1 MEIKITVGEPEY
13 IITCDQG
20 GRHWTFK
27 INSETLNEILRPE
40 IARAIGMQYEK
51 ERQEKELAKLSSV
64 KACKSKAK
72 KRG

>member
-27 INSETLNEILRPE
+27 INSEALNEMLKPE
-40 IARAIGMQYEK
+40 IARAIEMQYVK
-51 ERQEKELAKLSSV
+51 ERQEQLAKISS
-64 KACKSKAK
+64 AK

>member
-1 MEIKITVGEPEY
+1 MEIKITIGEPEF

-27 INSETLNEILRPE
+27 INPEALNEILRPE
-40 IARAIGMQYEK
+40 IARAIEMQYEK
-51 ERQEKELAKLSSV
+51 ERQEKLAKLSSG
-64 KACKSKAK
+64 KACKSKTK